1 MDASIFQPLHQPT
14 CDVACSH
21 CNLREICLPLGLT
34 RDELER
40 VDARLVA
47 VRRRVARG
55 ETLYRRGERF
65 RSVFA
70 VWTGF
75 FKTCAPASDGRDQVT
90 GFQMAGELIGLD
102 GIGTGM
108 HEAQAVA
115 LENSQVCVIPFDELE
130 SLSREIASLQQQFH
144 KVLSQEIVRKQRI
157 MLLLGSRNAEER
169 LAAFLLNLSHRL
181 RARGFSGS
189 SVVLRM
195 TREEI
200 GSFLGLSLET
210 VSRTFSKFQADGL
223 LTVRT
228 RQIRINHTDGLQQV
242 LDGTTA

>member
-1 MDASIFQPLHQPT
+1 MDQSVFLPLHTST
-14 CDVACSH
+14 CDVVCSH
-21 CNLREICLPLGLT
+21 CNLREICLPVGLSKS
-34 RDELER
+34 ELER
-40 VDARLVA
+40 IDQRLVA

-55 ETLYRRGERF
+55 EALFRRGERF
-65 RSVFA
+65 SSVFA

-75 FKTCAPASDGRDQVT
+75 FKTCARTNDGHEQVT
-90 GFQMAGELIGLD
+90 GFQMGGELIGLD
-102 GIGTGM
+102 GIGTGR
-108 HEAQAVA
+108 HEAQATA
-115 LENSQVCVIPFDELE
+115 LENSQVCVIPFEELE
-130 SLSREIASLQQQFH
+130 TLSREIPSLQQQFN
-144 KVLSQEIVRKQRI
+144 KVMSREIVGKQQV
-157 MLLLGSRNAEER
+157 MLLLGGRNAEER
-169 LAAFLLNLSHRL
+169 VAAFLLNLSHRL

-228 RQIRINHTDGLQQV
+228 RQIRITRTDGLQQII
-242 LDGTTA
+242 DGATP

>member
-1 MDASIFQPLHQPT
+1 MDSSIFQHLHQAA
-14 CDVACSH
+14 CEQVCSH
-21 CNLREICLPLGLT
+21 CNLREICLPLGLN
-34 RDELER
+34 RAELER
-40 VDARLVA
+40 IDKRLVA
-47 VRRRVARG
+47 VRRRVTRG
-55 ETLYRRGERF
+55 ETLFRRGERF
-65 RSVFA
+65 RSLFA
-70 VWTGF
+70 VWMGF
-75 FKTCAPASDGRDQVT
+75 FKTCVPASDGRDQVT
-90 GFQMAGELIGLD
+90 GFQMAGELIGMD
-102 GIGTGM
+102 GIGHGV
-108 HEAQAVA
+108 HQAQAVA

-130 SLSREIASLQQQFH
+130 TLSREIPSLQAQFH
-144 KVLSQEIVRKQRI
+144 KAMSREIVRKERV
-157 MLLLGSRNAEER
+157 MLLLGSRNADER

-228 RQIRINHTDGLQQV
+228 RQIRLTDTEGLQRVVDGLP
-242 LDGTTA
+242 A